1 MKFIEERRL
10 KEAFWDK
17 YGYRS
22 NILRYQFES
31 PARNGG
37 IDLLTV
43 EEYQDR
49 ITLVAF
55 EFKLDDIKK
64 ALAQAEEDLIYAH
77 KSFIV
82 IPSEKI
88 DVVNDKYLDW
98 IRSKR
103 YIGVIG
109 VDLDGRWHMSVKAQ
123 MQADEAL
130 KFNQVIAKMLL
141 NIIK

>member
-22 NILRYQFES
+22 NILRYQFEC

-43 EEYQDR
+43 EKYQDR

-123 MQADEAL
+123 MQTDEAL
-130 KFNQVIAKMLL
+130 KFNQVVAKMLL
-141 NIIK
+141 NIIR